1 MYIAKII
8 FRQFKVN
15 MRISFEPNVNFCALQ
30 KSYRPT
36 VKELDSK
43 LMSYSDTDVSFVELD
58 IYNDGDLDALKCV
71 SENWEQG
78 LFVQNIY
85 DDANF
90 CLDDVYDKTH
100 FYAITTQKSNFKNL
114 DYQKILAL
122 TEVTEEENGKAF
134 IQFIQANPESIFNPC
149 SKYKCTGTALLD
161 GLKDIYYRLE
171 ARPIKSDSVLN
182 FYKKNNFVKSENS
195 SIYCWQG

>member
-43 LMSYSDTDVSFVELD
+43 LMSYSDTDVSFVELE

-78 LFVQNIY
+78 LFVQNM
-85 DDANF
+85 
-90 CLDDVYDKTH
+90 
-100 FYAITTQKSNFKNL
+100 SNFQNVKNHQQE
-114 DYQKILAL
+114 YQKTML
-122 TEVTEEENGKAF
+122 
-134 IQFIQANPESIFNPC
+134 
-149 SKYKCTGTALLD
+149 
-161 GLKDIYYRLE
+161 
-171 ARPIKSDSVLN
+171 
-182 FYKKNNFVKSENS
+182 
-195 SIYCWQG
+195 